1 MTLRKFPETLENSFL
16 ISPLNLLFSWG
27 GHLLYSLLPRFGG
40 QTPFDFLIVFLL
52 RLLIFLLRF
61 PDIGNLFCFTS
72 LRTFIMDALKFSPV
86 SCNIWAILASDN
98 CFSHL
103 NIFYFLGSS
112 CINFG
117 LYLEHYQ
124 CCLDSEFCWFNPMN
138 IVSMLLADNFQGWT
152 WTANYISYVADSVS
166 VQSFW
171 MSLDYLGSVSHM
183 QRYDSFTV
191 LRLD

>member
-1 MTLRKFPETLENSFL
+1 MGCFSGCLMSAASDQKLFCKLCSPFCCSFNEFVEEKV
-16 ISPLNLLFSWG
+16 ISPS
-27 GHLLYSLLPRFGG
+27 YSSVIL
-40 QTPFDFLIVFLL
+40 
-52 RLLIFLLRF
+52 
-61 PDIGNLFCFTS
+61 TS
-72 LRTFIMDALKFSPV
+72 PPIMDAFKFSPV

-103 NIFYFLGSS
+103 NMFYFLGSS

-171 MSLDYLGSVSHM
+171 MSLDYLGSISHM
-183 QRYDSFTV
+183 QRYNSFTV